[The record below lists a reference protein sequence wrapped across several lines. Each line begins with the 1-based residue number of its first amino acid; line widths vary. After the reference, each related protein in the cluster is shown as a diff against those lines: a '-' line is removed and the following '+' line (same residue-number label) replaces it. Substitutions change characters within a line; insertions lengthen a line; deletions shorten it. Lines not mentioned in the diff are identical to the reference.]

1 MQHKY
6 QKCNTMKKALIYA
19 LVVFLMVAFASC
31 DKKETKQFLDQKA
44 LVEEIATLI
53 DEAESCD
60 DLSFAAFGFL
70 ALEVDDTEYAED
82 EKMTSDEEQQI
93 EKMVEELSK
102 KMEDKSLMMDCAN
115 QESTDEYGD
124 FFDDYIDNEEPME

>member
-1 MQHKY
+1 
-6 QKCNTMKKALIYA
+6 MKKALIYA

-70 ALEVDDTEYAED
+70 AL
-82 EKMTSDEEQQI
+82 
-93 EKMVEELSK
+93 
-102 KMEDKSLMMDCAN
+102 
-115 QESTDEYGD
+115 
-124 FFDDYIDNEEPME
+124 

>member
-1 MQHKY
+1 
-6 QKCNTMKKALIYA
+6 MKKALIYA

-82 EKMTSDEEQQI
+82 EKMTSAEEQQI